1 MFDAGFA
8 EVMVIAV
15 IALLVIGPERLPE
28 VAATV
33 GGWIGK
39 AKAFVSSTKA
49 DIEREFQAS
58 EMRDI
63 LSEQKKEIEELRQMV
78 SETQDDFKQ
87 NVDEAKGLFEDNIN
101 SSIEEVKSLDQD
113 QKGDDSSSSED
124 AKTLQQAKHG
134 SDDNNSMSRETSETK
149 KHG

>member
-28 VAATV
+28 VAAKV

-49 DIEREFQAS
+49 DIEREFEAS
-58 EMRDI
+58 KMKDI
-63 LSEQKKEIEELRQMV
+63 LTEQKKEIEELRQMV
-78 SETQDDFKQ
+78 SETQEDFRS
-87 NVDEAKGLFEDNIN
+87 NVDDAKGLFEDNIN
-101 SSIEEVKSLDQD
+101 SSIEGVKALDEDKKLNQD
-113 QKGDDSSSSED
+113 KKDSDS
-124 AKTLQQAKHG
+124 
-134 SDDNNSMSRETSETK
+134 SETK
-149 KHG
+149 KS

>member
-28 VAATV
+28 VAAKV

-49 DIEREFQAS
+49 DIEREFEAS
-58 EMRDI
+58 EMKN
-63 LSEQKKEIEELRQMV
+63 LLTEQKKEIDELRQMV
-78 SETQDDFKQ
+78 NETQDDFKS
-87 NVDEAKGLFEDNIN
+87 NVDDAKGLFEDNIN
-101 SSIEEVKSLDQD
+101 SSIDDVKSLDKE
-113 QKGDDSSSSED
+113 QKNSNSS
-124 AKTLQQAKHG
+124 
-134 SDDNNSMSRETSETK
+134 NSETK
-149 KHG
+149 KND

>member
-1 MFDAGFA
+1 MFDASFA
-8 EVMVIAV
+8 EVMIIAV

-63 LSEQKKEIEELRQMV
+63 LSDQKKEIEELRQMV
-78 SETQDDFKQ
+78 SDTQDDFKQ
-87 NVDEAKGLFEDNIN
+87 NVDEAKELFEDNIK
-101 SSIEEVKSLDQD
+101 SSIEDVKSFDQE
-113 QKGDDSSSSED
+113 QKADDSSSED
-124 AKTLQQAKHG
+124 AKTLEQTKRG
-134 SDDNNSMSRETSETK
+134 DDNNNMSKDTSETK

>member
-1 MFDAGFA
+1 MFDAGFT

-28 VAATV
+28 VAAKV

-39 AKAFVSSTKA
+39 MKAFISTTKA

-78 SETQDDFKQ
+78 SETQDDFRS
-87 NVDEAKGLFEDNIN
+87 NVDDAKGLFEDNIK
-101 SSIEEVKSLDQD
+101 SSIDDVKALDENDQQD
-113 QKGDDSSSSED
+113 KKNN
-124 AKTLQQAKHG
+124 AN
-134 SDDNNSMSRETSETK
+134 DNISETK
-149 KHG
+149 KK

>member
-1 MFDAGFA
+1 MFDAGFT

-28 VAATV
+28 VAAKV

-39 AKAFVSSTKA
+39 AKAFVSTTKA

-78 SETQDDFKQ
+78 NETQDDFRS
-87 NVDEAKGLFEDNIN
+87 NVDDAKGLFEDNIN
-101 SSIEEVKSLDQD
+101 SSIDDVKGLDQND
-113 QKGDDSSSSED
+113 KQDKKSNDS
-124 AKTLQQAKHG
+124 
-134 SDDNNSMSRETSETK
+134 NSLSETK
-149 KHG
+149 KND

>member
-1 MFDAGFA
+1 MFDTGFA
-8 EVMVIAV
+8 EVMLIAV

-28 VAATV
+28 VAAKV

-78 SETQDDFKQ
+78 SDTQDDFKH

-101 SSIEEVKSLDQD
+101 SSIEDVKSLDKDDEQD
-113 QKGDDSSSSED
+113 KKSNSDSI
-124 AKTLQQAKHG
+124 
-134 SDDNNSMSRETSETK
+134 SETK
-149 KHG
+149 KNDG

>member
-28 VAATV
+28 VASTI
-33 GGWIGK
+33 GGWIGR

-63 LSEQKKEIEELRQMV
+63 LSDQKKEIEELRQMV
-78 SETQDDFKQ
+78 SDTQDDFKQ

-101 SSIEEVKSLDQD
+101 SSIEEVKTLDQD
-113 QKGDDSSSSED
+113 QKSDDNSSED
-124 AKTLQQAKHG
+124 SKTLEQNKQ
-134 SDDNNSMSRETSETK
+134 SDDNHNSMSKDTSETK

>member
-1 MFDAGFA
+1 MFDAGFT

-28 VAATV
+28 VAAKV

-39 AKAFVSSTKA
+39 VKAFVSTTKA

-58 EMRDI
+58 EMRDL

-78 SETQDDFKQ
+78 SETQDDFRT
-87 NVDEAKGLFEDNIN
+87 NVDEAKGLFEENIN
-101 SSIEEVKSLDQD
+101 SSIEEVKELDQD
-113 QKGDDSSSSED
+113 KKKNE
-124 AKTLQQAKHG
+124 
-134 SDDNNSMSRETSETK
+134 SDNISETK
-149 KHG
+149 KNDR

>member
-1 MFDAGFA
+1 MFDAGFT

-28 VAATV
+28 VAAKV

-78 SETQDDFKQ
+78 NETQDDFKS
-87 NVDEAKGLFEDNIN
+87 NVDDAKGLFEDNIN
-101 SSIEEVKSLDQD
+101 SSIDDVKALDPNE
-113 QKGDDSSSSED
+113 KKKNNDSD
-124 AKTLQQAKHG
+124 KI
-134 SDDNNSMSRETSETK
+134 SETK
-149 KHG
+149 KND

>member
-28 VAATV
+28 VAAKV

-39 AKAFVSSTKA
+39 VKAFVSTTKA

-58 EMRDI
+58 EMRDL

-78 SETQDDFKQ
+78 SETQDDFRT

-101 SSIEEVKSLDQD
+101 SSIEDVKGPDPD
-113 QKGDDSSSSED
+113 KKKDDS
-124 AKTLQQAKHG
+124 
-134 SDDNNSMSRETSETK
+134 DNLSETK
-149 KHG
+149 KNDR

>member
-1 MFDAGFA
+1 MFDAGFT

-28 VAATV
+28 VAAKV

-39 AKAFVSSTKA
+39 AKAFISTTKA

-78 SETQDDFKQ
+78 SETQDDFKN
-87 NVDEAKGLFEDNIN
+87 NVDDAKGLFEDNIN
-101 SSIEEVKSLDQD
+101 SSIEDVKALDPNEKQD
-113 QKGDDSSSSED
+113 K
-124 AKTLQQAKHG
+124 KN
-134 SDDNNSMSRETSETK
+134 NNSNSISETK
-149 KHG
+149 KND

>member
-1 MFDAGFA
+1 MFDAGFT

-28 VAATV
+28 VAAKV
-33 GGWIGK
+33 GGWVGK
-39 AKAFVSSTKA
+39 AKAFISTTKA

-78 SETQDDFKQ
+78 SETQDDFKN
-87 NVDEAKGLFEDNIN
+87 NVDEAKGLFEENIK
-101 SSIEEVKSLDQD
+101 SSIDDVKALDENDKQD
-113 QKGDDSSSSED
+113 KKNNTSDSI
-124 AKTLQQAKHG
+124 
-134 SDDNNSMSRETSETK
+134 SETK
-149 KHG
+149 KK

>member
-1 MFDAGFA
+1 MFDAGFT

-28 VAATV
+28 VAAKV

-78 SETQDDFKQ
+78 NETQDDFKS
-87 NVDEAKGLFEDNIN
+87 NVDDAKGLFEDNIN
-101 SSIEEVKSLDQD
+101 SSIDDVKALDPNE
-113 QKGDDSSSSED
+113 KKKNNDSE
-124 AKTLQQAKHG
+124 KI
-134 SDDNNSMSRETSETK
+134 SETK
-149 KHG
+149 KND

>member
-28 VAATV
+28 VAAKV

-49 DIEREFQAS
+49 DIEREFEAS
-58 EMRDI
+58 EMKN
-63 LSEQKKEIEELRQMV
+63 LLTEQKKEIDELRQMV
-78 SETQDDFKQ
+78 NETQDDFKS
-87 NVDEAKGLFEDNIN
+87 NVDDAKGLFEDNIN
-101 SSIEEVKSLDQD
+101 NSIDDVKSLDKE
-113 QKGDDSSSSED
+113 QKNSNSS
-124 AKTLQQAKHG
+124 
-134 SDDNNSMSRETSETK
+134 NSETK
-149 KHG
+149 KND

>member
-1 MFDAGFA
+1 MFDAGFT

-28 VAATV
+28 VAAKV

-39 AKAFVSSTKA
+39 AKAFISTTKA

-78 SETQDDFKQ
+78 NETQDDFKN
-87 NVDEAKGLFEDNIN
+87 NVDDAKGLFEDNIN
-101 SSIEEVKSLDQD
+101 SSIEDVKALDDDKKQD
-113 QKGDDSSSSED
+113 KKNNDS
-124 AKTLQQAKHG
+124 
-134 SDDNNSMSRETSETK
+134 NSISETK
-149 KHG
+149 KND

>member
-1 MFDAGFA
+1 MFDAGFT

-28 VAATV
+28 VAAKV

-39 AKAFVSSTKA
+39 AKAFVSTTKA

-78 SETQDDFKQ
+78 NETQDDFRS
-87 NVDEAKGLFEDNIN
+87 NVDDAKGLFEDNIN
-101 SSIEEVKSLDQD
+101 SSIDDVKGLDQND
-113 QKGDDSSSSED
+113 KQDKKNNDSDS
-124 AKTLQQAKHG
+124 L
-134 SDDNNSMSRETSETK
+134 SETK
-149 KHG
+149 KND

>member
-28 VAATV
+28 VAAKV

-49 DIEREFQAS
+49 DIEREFEAS
-58 EMRDI
+58 EMKNI

-78 SETQDDFKQ
+78 NDTQEDFKS
-87 NVDEAKGLFEDNIN
+87 NVDDAKGLFEDNIN
-101 SSIEEVKSLDQD
+101 SSIEDVKALDEDKKLDQD
-113 QKGDDSSSSED
+113 KKDSDS
-124 AKTLQQAKHG
+124 
-134 SDDNNSMSRETSETK
+134 SETK
-149 KHG
+149 KS

>member
-28 VAATV
+28 VAAKV

-49 DIEREFQAS
+49 DIEREFEAS
-58 EMRDI
+58 EMKNI

-78 SETQDDFKQ
+78 NDTQEDFKS
-87 NVDEAKGLFEDNIN
+87 NVDDAKGLFEDNIN
-101 SSIEEVKSLDQD
+101 SSIEGVKALDEDKKLDQD
-113 QKGDDSSSSED
+113 KKDSDS
-124 AKTLQQAKHG
+124 
-134 SDDNNSMSRETSETK
+134 SETK
-149 KHG
+149 KS

>member
-1 MFDAGFA
+1 MFDAGFT

-28 VAATV
+28 VAAKV

-39 AKAFVSSTKA
+39 AKAFISTTKA

-78 SETQDDFKQ
+78 NETQDDFKN
-87 NVDEAKGLFEDNIN
+87 NVDDAKGLFEDNIN
-101 SSIEEVKSLDQD
+101 SSIENVKALDDDKKQD
-113 QKGDDSSSSED
+113 KKNNDS
-124 AKTLQQAKHG
+124 
-134 SDDNNSMSRETSETK
+134 NSISETK
-149 KHG
+149 KND

>member
-1 MFDAGFA
+1 MFDAGFT

-28 VAATV
+28 VAAKV

-39 AKAFVSSTKA
+39 AKAFISTTKA

-78 SETQDDFKQ
+78 SETQDDFKN
-87 NVDEAKGLFEDNIN
+87 NVDDAKGLFEDNIK
-101 SSIEEVKSLDQD
+101 SSIDDVKALDENDKQD
-113 QKGDDSSSSED
+113 KKNSASDSI
-124 AKTLQQAKHG
+124 
-134 SDDNNSMSRETSETK
+134 SETK
-149 KHG
+149 KK

>member
-1 MFDAGFA
+1 MFDAGFT

-28 VAATV
+28 VAAKV

-39 AKAFVSSTKA
+39 AKAFISSTKA

-78 SETQDDFKQ
+78 NETQDDFRN
-87 NVDEAKGLFEDNIN
+87 NVDDAKGLFEDNIN
-101 SSIEEVKSLDQD
+101 SSIDDVKGLDQHNKQD
-113 QKGDDSSSSED
+113 KKNNDSN
-124 AKTLQQAKHG
+124 KI
-134 SDDNNSMSRETSETK
+134 SETK
-149 KHG
+149 KND

>member
-1 MFDAGFA
+1 MFDAGFT

-28 VAATV
+28 VAAKV

-39 AKAFVSSTKA
+39 AKAFVSTTKA

-78 SETQDDFKQ
+78 NETQDDFRS
-87 NVDEAKGLFEDNIN
+87 NVDDAKGLFEDNIN
-101 SSIEEVKSLDQD
+101 SSIDDVKGLDQND
-113 QKGDDSSSSED
+113 RQDKKNNDGDSI
-124 AKTLQQAKHG
+124 
-134 SDDNNSMSRETSETK
+134 SETK
-149 KHG
+149 KND